1 MEFVNLLL
9 IAWAGWLVWRR
20 PERERRV
27 FTLLVVCTLLTLFLF
42 LVGTRTSV
50 LPGLNY

>member
-1 MEFVNLLL
+1 MEFVNFLL
-9 IAWAGWLVWRR
+9 IGWAGWLVWRR

-27 FTLLVVCTLLTLFLF
+27 FTLLVISTLVMLFLF
-42 LVGTRTSV
+42 FVGTRTSV